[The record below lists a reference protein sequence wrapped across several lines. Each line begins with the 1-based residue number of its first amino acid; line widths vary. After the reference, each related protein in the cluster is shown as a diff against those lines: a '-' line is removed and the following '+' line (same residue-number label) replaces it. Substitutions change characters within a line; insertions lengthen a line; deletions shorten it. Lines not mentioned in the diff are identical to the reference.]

1 MTKATYDTDFYAWTQ
16 AQAAAI
22 RAGAWGDVDRAH
34 LAEEI
39 EDVGKSE
46 RRALV
51 SHLRVLLTHLLK
63 WEYQPERRSDGWVDS
78 MANAVVEAR
87 TILDDSP
94 SLRPELRTFV
104 DRAYEQARFLAA
116 RQTHQDLQRFPA
128 VCPWS
133 PDALLNPETVPDK
146 DV

>member
-1 MTKATYDTDFYAWTQ
+1 MSDYDTDFYAWTQ

-22 RAGAWGDVDRAH
+22 RAGAWGDIDRAH

-63 WEYQPERRSDGWVDS
+63 WDHQPMRRSESWLDS
-78 MANAVVEAR
+78 MANAQIEAQ
-87 TILDDSP
+87 TILDQSP
-94 SLRPELRTFV
+94 SLRPELPAFV
-104 DRAYEQARFLAA
+104 ARAYEQALRLAA
-116 RQTHQDLQRFPA
+116 RQTHLEVTQFPPA
-128 VCPWS
+128 CPWS
-133 PDALLNPETVPDK
+133 PEYLLHPDSVPEKLV
-146 DV
+146 

>member
-1 MTKATYDTDFYAWTQ
+1 MSDYDTDFYAWTQ

-22 RAGAWGDVDRAH
+22 RAGTWDDVDRAH

-63 WEYQPERRSDGWVDS
+63 WEHQPERQSDSWVHS
-78 MANAVVEAR
+78 MAHAQVEVQ
-87 TILDDSP
+87 TILDESP
-94 SLRPELRTFV
+94 SLRAELPAFV
-104 DRAYEQARFLAA
+104 ARAYEQARFLAA
-116 RQTHQDLQRFPA
+116 RQTRLDRVRFPDT
-128 VCPWS
+128 CPWS
-133 PDALLNPETVPDK
+133 SDHLLHPDIVPEK
-146 DV
+146 